1 MGWSYFAFIVLQVTA
16 WQFIFIQKYAKHM
29 CRYDNIEIEMII
41 DVVFSD
47 KWKIFI

>member
-1 MGWSYFAFIVLQVTA
+1 
-16 WQFIFIQKYAKHM
+16 M

-47 KWKIFI
+47 KWKILYKMSYCNIKNLLHQSHVKT